1 MSEITTDP
9 QTNQFLPGNVWRFK
23 KGKSGHPAKYT
34 YKTIRVAIIAY
45 INQQVGQT
53 QRYTWAG
60 LAEYLGM
67 TRDGLTSY
75 RKGEIGKDRPAIVY
89 ALNCYR
95 TAMESQLEQ
104 RLTDR
109 QYSTAGVIRA
119 LEVQDRETW
128 GDHKQID
135 IDIKQRIEI
144 AIDPD
149 SQLAQRLAKAGAV
162 TITQMPESIEKS

>member
-1 MSEITTDP
+1 
-9 QTNQFLPGNVWRFK
+9 
-23 KGKSGHPAKYT
+23 
-34 YKTIRVAIIAY
+34 
-45 INQQVGQT
+45 
-53 QRYTWAG
+53 
-60 LAEYLGM
+60 
-67 TRDGLTSY
+67 
-75 RKGEIGKDRPAIVY
+75 
-89 ALNCYR
+89 
-95 TAMESQLEQ
+95 MESQLEQ

-119 LEVQDRETW
+119 LEVLDRETW